1 MADCVLS
8 NGTEVKIDL
17 SKITV
22 KEYDDLKNPA
32 FIDEASYLTIE
43 KCTGIAKSDIEP
55 LPMDDLRKIVG
66 GIIKKASRPIT
77 DPN

>member
-1 MADCVLS
+1 MADCKLS
-8 NGTEVKIDL
+8 NGSEVVVDL

-22 KEYDDLKNPA
+22 KEYDGLKSPA
-32 FIDEASYLTIE
+32 FMDEAGYSLIE
-43 KCTGIAKSDIEP
+43 KCTGLKKADIEP

-66 GIIKKASRPIT
+66 AIVKKASKPIT